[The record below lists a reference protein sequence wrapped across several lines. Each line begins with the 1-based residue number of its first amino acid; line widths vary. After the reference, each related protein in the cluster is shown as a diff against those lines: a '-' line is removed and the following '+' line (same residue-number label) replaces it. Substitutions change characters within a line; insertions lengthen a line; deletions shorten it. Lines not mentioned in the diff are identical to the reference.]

1 MSNERSRP
9 VVILLSATI
18 VLLMGQI
25 AWQTVQVRSL
35 RAELRY
41 KEQHYEERVGQLAT
55 ERLRGRRDDVV
66 RTAQWLH
73 EYYASADGL
82 QRPDGLWNSIEKHP
96 DFEGIAA
103 WRLTLRHASFSGP
116 PSRNSEETGLF
127 ATFAFL
133 LDLPA
138 RRRSGVVPSSLASI
152 GVIYCLGGQTPSLSF
167 AVNLRPIFV
176 RSLC

>member
-9 VVILLSATI
+9 LVILLSATI
-18 VLLMGQI
+18 VLLMGHI
-25 AWQTVQVRSL
+25 AWQTFQVRSL

-41 KEQHYEERVGQLAT
+41 KERHYEESVGQLAT
-55 ERLRGRRDDVV
+55 ERLRGRREDIV

-103 WRLTLRHASFSGP
+103 WVFDVYLNARINGASDADARQAVVDAIHGTDEWRRVHAK
-116 PSRNSEETGLF
+116 R
-127 ATFAFL
+127 
-133 LDLPA
+133 
-138 RRRSGVVPSSLASI
+138 
-152 GVIYCLGGQTPSLSF
+152 
-167 AVNLRPIFV
+167 
-176 RSLC
+176 